1 MTYVASSAPAFLS
14 SWHTADNSSAALDT
28 VSPPRQRK
36 RFVSHAQAAEVYFPF
51 TVDNA
56 KPNSGPTR
64 SGGETH
70 AGANTIHSNQAVKI
84 LMHTEQ
90 LILSVPDPP
99 SRATSVQ
106 NVEWRVSK
114 GATY

>member
-14 SWHTADNSSAALDT
+14 SWHIADNSSAALDT
-28 VSPPRQRK
+28 VGPPRQRK
-36 RFVSHAQAAEVYFPF
+36 RFGSHAQAAEVYFPF

-70 AGANTIHSNQAVKI
+70 SGANTINSNQAVKI